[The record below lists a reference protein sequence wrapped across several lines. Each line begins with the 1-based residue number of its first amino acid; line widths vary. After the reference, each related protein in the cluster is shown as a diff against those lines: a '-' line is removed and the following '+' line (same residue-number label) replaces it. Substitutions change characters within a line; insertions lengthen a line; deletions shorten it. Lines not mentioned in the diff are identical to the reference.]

1 LIGPIGMERNAMA
14 DRDSDSTHTA
24 GAAMLPA
31 IAAVILTLVW
41 GAYTVLIVFEIFT
54 SPVPALN

>member
-1 LIGPIGMERNAMA
+1 MA

-31 IAAVILTLVW
+31 IGAIILTLVW